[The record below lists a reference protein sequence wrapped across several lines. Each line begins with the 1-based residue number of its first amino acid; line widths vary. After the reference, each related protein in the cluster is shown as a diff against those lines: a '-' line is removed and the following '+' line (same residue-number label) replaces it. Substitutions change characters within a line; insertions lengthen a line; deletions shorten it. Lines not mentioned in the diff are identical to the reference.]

1 MQEYELLLFKT
12 YVVAMVALRNA
23 RVRRYVLLCHFFR
36 FRHFA
41 ARTLQFSALP
51 PNTKL
56 LKDVEHN
63 EMPNW
68 IREQM
73 CDLGYDKGVS
83 DNMAKALSFYS
94 PSALVEASR
103 ESLLGALQQTFPN
116 DAQRMIMAQSLY
128 DRIQKGITQPQP
140 VSRQRLVSV
149 VARVRCVLFRL
160 FLVDVR
166 QRLCFCGCFAWF
178 QVQSDVPENVKAFA
192 RALDDAELEGQ
203 ILRTE
208 TGSFKLQNVSEIWDE
223 KQFYVRGCY
232 TEIADIM
239 LKKNP
244 PVMSLLGSSGIG
256 KSNFM
261 VYLIWRRFQDSEL
274 KDFPVFLHQRDDIFR
289 FKKGEEPKL
298 VDVRTL
304 KSTPQQALYIMDA
317 DIDVEHGVFC
327 QSLWI
332 TSARRPTEHFK
343 KAERFSGQCF
353 MPPWTLTEMLSAEV
367 MALHKLNE
375 EVVKERFGIFGG
387 TARLVL
393 ERDETRAGVDR
404 RRLVEA
410 VQSADALQC
419 LKVSSD
425 MKAIS
430 KTTHLLVKMHPKRE
444 FSWFDVQLSSPYVRQ
459 ELVKQNRA
467 KRAQALWDRI
477 DDGMITGIGFALFEE
492 EFHQF
497 MQDKSIGKFKLRA
510 RCLTAEGKGSDTTQE
525 LQGGLEGV
533 LISGN
538 PAADIKDGEYYQPQ
552 SKNFPA
558 FDSWTSQGVFQLTI
572 ADTHDITFNDSGKAM
587 DVTKTQASKIVDAL
601 CKKHDS
607 KAKFFFVVPQF
618 QFDKWKTVQTVKQP
632 EMAEKIEQWVVCF
645 EQNLPK

>member
-1 MQEYELLLFKT
+1 MKQ
-12 YVVAMVALRNA
+12 
-23 RVRRYVLLCHFFR
+23 
-36 FRHFA
+36 
-41 ARTLQFSALP
+41 
-51 PNTKL
+51 
-56 LKDVEHN
+56 
-63 EMPNW
+63 
-68 IREQM
+68 
-73 CDLGYDKGVS
+73 G
-83 DNMAKALSFYS
+83 
-94 PSALVEASR
+94 
-103 ESLLGALQQTFPN
+103 
-116 DAQRMIMAQSLY
+116 
-128 DRIQKGITQPQP
+128 
-140 VSRQRLVSV
+140 
-149 VARVRCVLFRL
+149 
-160 FLVDVR
+160 
-166 QRLCFCGCFAWF
+166 LCFCGCFAWF

-192 RALDDAELEGQ
+192 RALDDAKLKGS
-203 ILRTE
+203 ILNTAN
-208 TGSFKLQNVSEIWDE
+208 GSFKLQSLSEIWDE

-239 LKKNP
+239 LKKTP

-274 KDFPVFLHQRDDIFR
+274 KDFPVFLHQRDDILR
-289 FKKGEEPKL
+289 LKKGEEPKL

-304 KSTPQQALYIMDA
+304 KSAPQQALYIRDA

-332 TSARRPTEHFK
+332 TSARRPETPASNTEHFK
-343 KAERFSGQCF
+343 KAERFSGQFF
-353 MPPWTLTEMLSAEV
+353 MPPWALEEMLNEEV

-375 EVVKERFGIFGG
+375 ALVRERFGIFGG
-387 TARLVL
+387 TTRLVL
-393 ERDETRAGVDR
+393 EKDETRAGVDQ

-430 KTTHLLVKMHPKRE
+430 KTTHLLVMMPWAD

-459 ELVKQNRA
+459 ELVKRNRA
-467 KRAQALWDRI
+467 KRTQALWDRI

-492 EFHQF
+492 AFHQF

-510 RCLTAEGKGSDTTQE
+510 RCLTADGTGSETTRE
-525 LQGGLEGV
+525 LQGGLAGV

-538 PAADIKDGEYYQPQ
+538 PAPDIKDGKYYQPQ

-558 FDSWTSQGVFQLTI
+558 FDSWTSEGVFQLTV
-572 ADTHDITFNDSGKAM
+572 AETHDITFNDGGKAM
-587 DVTKTQASKIVDAL
+587 DVTKTQASKIVGAL
-601 CKKHDS
+601 KDKHDS
-607 KAKFFFVVPQF
+607 KANFFFVVPQF
-618 QFDKWKTVQTVKQP
+618 QFDNGWKTMQTVKQP

>member
-1 MQEYELLLFKT
+1 MSCLVFK
-12 YVVAMVALRNA
+12 YVKQG
-23 RVRRYVLLCHFFR
+23 F
-36 FRHFA
+36 
-41 ARTLQFSALP
+41 
-51 PNTKL
+51 
-56 LKDVEHN
+56 
-63 EMPNW
+63 
-68 IREQM
+68 
-73 CDLGYDKGVS
+73 
-83 DNMAKALSFYS
+83 
-94 PSALVEASR
+94 
-103 ESLLGALQQTFPN
+103 
-116 DAQRMIMAQSLY
+116 
-128 DRIQKGITQPQP
+128 
-140 VSRQRLVSV
+140 
-149 VARVRCVLFRL
+149 
-160 FLVDVR
+160 
-166 QRLCFCGCFAWF
+166 CFCGCFAWF

-203 ILRTE
+203 ILKTE
-208 TGSFKLQNVSEIWDE
+208 TGSFKLEQDSEIWNE
-223 KQFYVRGCY
+223 TKFYVRDCY
-232 TEIADIM
+232 KEIADIM
-239 LKKNP
+239 LKKKP
-244 PVMSLLGSSGIG
+244 HRMSLLGSSGIG

-274 KDFPVFLHQRDDIFR
+274 KEFPVFLHQRDDIFR

-304 KSTPQQALYIMDA
+304 KSAPQQALYIMDA

-332 TSARRPTEHFK
+332 TSARRPETTAFNSGDFFK
-343 KAERFSGQCF
+343 QADNCGGQFF
-353 MPPWTLTEMLSAEV
+353 MPPWALEEMLPEKV
-367 MALHKLNE
+367 KDLHKLNA
-375 EVVKERFGIFGG
+375 EVVKKRFGIFGG

-393 ERDETRAGVDR
+393 RLDETRAVNDKE
-404 RRLVEA
+404 RLVEA

-425 MKAIS
+425 MKALS

-444 FSWFDVQLSSPYVRQ
+444 FSWFDVQLLSPYVRQ
-459 ELVKQNRA
+459 ELVKRNRA

-510 RCLTAEGKGSDTTQE
+510 RCLTADGTGSETTQE

-538 PAADIKDGEYYQPQ
+538 RKADIKDGEYYQPQ

-558 FDSWTSQGVFQLTI
+558 FDSWTSEGVFQLTI
-572 ADTHDITFNDSGKAM
+572 ADTHDITFHDSGKNI
-587 DVTKTQASKIVDAL
+587 DLTKTRAFKIVDAL
-601 CKKHDS
+601 LQKH
-607 KAKFFFVVPQF
+607 KRQAKFFFVVPQF
-618 QFDKWKTVQTVKQP
+618 QFDRGWKTTQTVKQS
-632 EMAEKIEQWVVCF
+632 EMTDKIEQWVVCF

>member
-1 MQEYELLLFKT
+1 
-12 YVVAMVALRNA
+12 MVALRNA
-23 RVRRYVLLCHFFR
+23 RVRRYVLLCHFFC
-36 FRHFA
+36 FWHFA
-41 ARTLQFSALP
+41 ARTLQFFALP
-51 PNTKL
+51 PNSKL

-63 EMPNW
+63 EVPSW

-73 CDLGYDKGVS
+73 CDLDYDEDIANKVV
-83 DNMAKALSFYS
+83 NALSVFPTKVLAEMSYENI
-94 PSALVEASR
+94 ALVLTEAQID
-103 ESLLGALQQTFPN
+103 ESVVRPVAMGLSN
-116 DAQRMIMAQSLY
+116 
-128 DRIQKGITQPQP
+128 RIQKGITQPQP
-140 VSRQRLVSV
+140 VSWQRLVSV
-149 VARVRCVLFRL
+149 VARVCCVL

-166 QRLCFCGCFAWF
+166 QGLCFCGCFAWF

-208 TGSFKLQNVSEIWDE
+208 TGSFKLEQDSEIWDE
-223 KQFYVRGCY
+223 KQFYVRDCY
-232 TEIADIM
+232 TKIADIM
-239 LKKNP
+239 LKKKP
-244 PVMSLLGSSGIG
+244 HRMSLLGSSGIG

-332 TSARRPTEHFK
+332 TSARRPETAAFNTQHFK

-393 ERDETRAGVDR
+393 ERDETSAGVDR

-430 KTTHLLVKMHPKRE
+430 KTTHLLVKMMPWPD

-459 ELVKQNRA
+459 ELVKRNRQDNSEELW
-467 KRAQALWDRI
+467 KRMRE
-477 DDGMITGIGFALFEE
+477 GMITGIGFALFEE

-510 RCLTAEGKGSDTTQE
+510 RCLTADGKGSDTTQE

-572 ADTHDITFNDSGKAM
+572 ADTHDITFNDGGKAM
-587 DVTKTQASKIVDAL
+587 DVTKTQAYKIVDAL

>member
-1 MQEYELLLFKT
+1 MA
-12 YVVAMVALRNA
+12 VAIAEHEETVEGLSEVQRE
-23 RVRRYVLLCHFFR
+23 
-36 FRHFA
+36 
-41 ARTLQFSALP
+41 
-51 PNTKL
+51 
-56 LKDVEHN
+56 DV
-63 EMPNW
+63 PNW

-103 ESLLGALQQTFPN
+103 ESLLGALQQTFPD

-128 DRIQKGITQPQP
+128 DRIQKGISQPQP

-208 TGSFKLQNVSEIWDE
+208 TGSFKLEQDSEIWDE
-223 KQFYVRGCY
+223 KQFYVRDCY
-232 TEIADIM
+232 KEIADIM
-239 LKKNP
+239 LKKKP
-244 PVMSLLGSSGIG
+244 HRMSLLGSSGIG

-274 KDFPVFLHQRDDIFR
+274 KDFPVFLHQGDIIHR
-289 FKKGEEPKL
+289 FQKGEEPKK
-298 VDVRTL
+298 VDADTL
-304 KSTPQQALYIMDA
+304 YSASAQALYIMDA

-332 TSARRPTEHFK
+332 TSARRSNTEHFK

-393 ERDETRAGVDR
+393 ERDETRAEKDKE
-404 RRLVEA
+404 RLVEA
-410 VQSADALQC
+410 VQSADALQS

-459 ELVKQNRA
+459 ELVKRNRA

-558 FDSWTSQGVFQLTI
+558 FDSWTSQAVFQLTI
-572 ADTHDITFNDSGKAM
+572 ADT
-587 DVTKTQASKIVDAL
+587 
-601 CKKHDS
+601 
-607 KAKFFFVVPQF
+607 P
-618 QFDKWKTVQTVKQP
+618 
-632 EMAEKIEQWVVCF
+632 
-645 EQNLPK
+645 

>member
-1 MQEYELLLFKT
+1 MSYENIASRFDRSPDRRERCAIA
-12 YVVAMVALRNA
+12 VAM
-23 RVRRYVLLCHFFR
+23 
-36 FRHFA
+36 
-41 ARTLQFSALP
+41 
-51 PNTKL
+51 
-56 LKDVEHN
+56 
-63 EMPNW
+63 
-68 IREQM
+68 
-73 CDLGYDKGVS
+73 G
-83 DNMAKALSFYS
+83 LS
-94 PSALVEASR
+94 
-103 ESLLGALQQTFPN
+103 N
-116 DAQRMIMAQSLY
+116 
-128 DRIQKGITQPQP
+128 RIQKGIAQPQP
-140 VSRQRLVSV
+140 VSWQRLVLV
-149 VARVRCVLFRL
+149 VARVRCVLF
-160 FLVDVR
+160 LVDVR
-166 QRLCFCGCFAWF
+166 QGLCFCGCFAWF

-192 RALDDAELEGQ
+192 RALDDAELEGH

-208 TGSFKLQNVSEIWDE
+208 TGSFKLEQDSEIWDE

-239 LKKNP
+239 LKKKP
-244 PVMSLLGSSGIG
+244 HRMSLLGSSGIG

-274 KDFPVFLHQRDDIFR
+274 KDFPVFLHQRNTIHR
-289 FKKGEEPKL
+289 LQKGEEPKK
-298 VDVRTL
+298 VDANTVY
-304 KSTPQQALYIMDA
+304 SAPAQALYIMDA
-317 DIDVEHGVFC
+317 GIDVENGVFC

-332 TSARRPTEHFK
+332 TSARRPETAASNTEHFK
-343 KAERFSGQCF
+343 QADNCGGQFF
-353 MPPWTLTEMLSAEV
+353 MPPWALEEMLSEEV
-367 MALHKLNE
+367 VALHKLTKQ
-375 EVVKERFGIFGG
+375 VVEKRFGIFGG
-387 TARLVL
+387 TARFVL
-393 ERDETRAGVDR
+393 RLDETRAGVDQ

-430 KTTHLLVKMHPKRE
+430 RTTHLLVKMMPWPN
-444 FSWFDVQLSSPYVRQ
+444 FIWFDVQLSSPYVRQ
-459 ELVKQNRA
+459 ELVKRNRA

-510 RCLTAEGKGSDTTQE
+510 RCLTADGEGSDTTQE

-538 PAADIKDGEYYQPQ
+538 PAADIKDGKYYQPQ
-552 SKNFPA
+552 SKNSPA

-572 ADTHDITFNDSGKAM
+572 ADKHDITVYDPGKKKE
-587 DVTKTQASKIVDAL
+587 DVTKTRAYKIVDAL

>member
-1 MQEYELLLFKT
+1 
-12 YVVAMVALRNA
+12 MVALRNA
-23 RVRRYVLLCHFFR
+23 RARRYVLLCHFFC
-36 FRHFA
+36 FWHFA

-51 PNTKL
+51 PNSKL
-56 LKDVEHN
+56 L
-63 EMPNW
+63 
-68 IREQM
+68 
-73 CDLGYDKGVS
+73 
-83 DNMAKALSFYS
+83 
-94 PSALVEASR
+94 
-103 ESLLGALQQTFPN
+103 
-116 DAQRMIMAQSLY
+116 
-128 DRIQKGITQPQP
+128 
-140 VSRQRLVSV
+140 
-149 VARVRCVLFRL
+149 
-160 FLVDVR
+160 
-166 QRLCFCGCFAWF
+166 
-178 QVQSDVPENVKAFA
+178 NVKAFA
-192 RALDDAELEGQ
+192 RALDDAQLEGQ
-203 ILRTE
+203 ILKTAA
-208 TGSFKLQNVSEIWDE
+208 GSFKLQDVSEIWDE

-239 LKKNP
+239 LKKKP

-261 VYLIWRRFQDSEL
+261 VYFIWRRFQDREL
-274 KDFPVFLHQRDDIFR
+274 KDFPAFLHQRDDIFR

-304 KSTPQQALYIMDA
+304 KSAPQQALYIMDA

-332 TSARRPTEHFK
+332 TSATAFNSGDFFK
-343 KAERFSGQCF
+343 RADNCGGQFF
-353 MPPWTLTEMLSAEV
+353 MPPWALEEMLHEKV
-367 MALHKLNE
+367 KDLHKLNE
-375 EVVKERFGIFGG
+375 AVVEERFGIFGG

-393 ERDETRAGVDR
+393 RLDETRAVNDHE
-404 RRLVEA
+404 RLVEA
-410 VQSADALQC
+410 VQSAEALQC

-430 KTTHLLVKMHPKRE
+430 KTTHLLVKMHPKRNY
-444 FSWFDVQLSSPYVRQ
+444 SWFDVQLSSPYVRQ
-459 ELVKQNRA
+459 ELVKRNRA

-477 DDGMITGIGFALFEE
+477 EDGMITGIGFALFEE

-510 RCLTAEGKGSDTTQE
+510 RRLKAGGTETTQE
-525 LQGGLEGV
+525 LQGGLEGM

-538 PAADIKDGEYYQPQ
+538 APPDIEDGKYYQPQ

-558 FDSWTSQGVFQLTI
+558 FDSWTSEGVFQLTI
-572 ADTHDITFNDSGKAM
+572 ADTHDITFNAGGKAM

-601 CKKHDS
+601 SKKHDS

-618 QFDKWKTVQTVKQP
+618 QYDKWEIVQKVKQP

>member
-1 MQEYELLLFKT
+1 
-12 YVVAMVALRNA
+12 MVALRNA
-23 RVRRYVLLCHFFR
+23 RVWRYVLLCHFFC
-36 FRHFA
+36 FWHFA

-51 PNTKL
+51 PNSKL

-63 EMPNW
+63 EVPSW
-68 IREQM
+68 IREQI
-73 CDLGYDKGVS
+73 CDLEYDEDIANKVV
-83 DNMAKALSFYS
+83 NALSVFPRKVLTEMSYENI
-94 PSALVEASR
+94 ALVLTEAPID
-103 ESLLGALQQTFPN
+103 ESVVRPVAMGLSN
-116 DAQRMIMAQSLY
+116 
-128 DRIQKGITQPQP
+128 RIQKGITQPQP

-149 VARVRCVLFRL
+149 VARVRCVLFL
-160 FLVDVR
+160 ADVR
-166 QRLCFCGCFAWF
+166 QLLCFCGCFADF

-208 TGSFKLQNVSEIWDE
+208 TGSFKLEQDSEIWDE
-223 KQFYVRGCY
+223 KQFYVRDCY
-232 TEIADIM
+232 KEIADIM
-239 LKKNP
+239 LKKKP
-244 PVMSLLGSSGIG
+244 HRMSLLGSSGIG

-261 VYLIWRRFQDSEL
+261 VYLIWRRFQDSGL
-274 KDFPVFLHQRDDIFR
+274 KDFPVFLHRDNVIHR
-289 FKKGEEPKL
+289 FKKGEEPKK
-298 VDVRTL
+298 VDADTL
-304 KSTPQQALYIMDA
+304 YSAPAQALYIMDA
-317 DIDVEHGVFC
+317 DIDVKHGVFC

-332 TSARRPTEHFK
+332 TSARRPETAASNTEHFK
-343 KAERFSGQCF
+343 QAERFSGQFF

-410 VQSADALQC
+410 VQSADAMQC

-430 KTTHLLVKMHPKRE
+430 KRTHLLVKMMPWPD

-459 ELVKQNRA
+459 ELVKRNRA

-510 RCLTAEGKGSDTTQE
+510 RCLTADGKGSDTTQE
-525 LQGGLEGV
+525 LQGGLAGV

-572 ADTHDITFNDSGKAM
+572 ADTHDITFNDGGKAM
-587 DVTKTQASKIVDAL
+587 DVTKTQAYKIVDAL

>member
-1 MQEYELLLFKT
+1 MARKTKARCLLLAAVLVYALPNWSTFAGQHASPWAPAPRSSSSPLERLSLPPLESCAKRQT
-12 YVVAMVALRNA
+12 QRPVVA
-23 RVRRYVLLCHFFR
+23 RRASQVDLPDQMEDWTNEHVLHWVVTVMTEGR
-36 FRHFA
+36 
-41 ARTLQFSALP
+41 
-51 PNTKL
+51 
-56 LKDVEHN
+56 DE
-63 EMPNW
+63 
-68 IREQM
+68 
-73 CDLGYDKGVS
+73 DLEETR
-83 DNMAKALSFYS
+83 AIF
-94 PSALVEASR
+94 E
-103 ESLLGALQQTFPN
+103 
-116 DAQRMIMAQSLY
+116 AQRMRGKELKELTIPLMRAEGVKLGPAMLLYKEIQALSQQS
-128 DRIQKGITQPQP
+128 
-140 VSRQRLVSV
+140 
-149 VARVRCVLFRL
+149 
-160 FLVDVR
+160 
-166 QRLCFCGCFAWF
+166 
-178 QVQSDVPENVKAFA
+178 VQSDVPENVKAFA

-203 ILRTE
+203 ILKTE

-223 KQFYVRGCY
+223 EQFYVRDCY

-239 LKKNP
+239 LKKKN

-289 FKKGEEPKL
+289 FKKGEEPKK

-304 KSTPQQALYIMDA
+304 KSTLQQALYIMDA

-332 TSARRPTEHFK
+332 TSARRPETAAFNTEHFK
-343 KAERFSGQCF
+343 KAERFSGQFF

-393 ERDETRAGVDR
+393 ERDETRTVVDR

-430 KTTHLLVKMHPKRE
+430 KTTHLLVKMMPWSN

-459 ELVKQNRA
+459 ELVKQNRQDNSDELW
-467 KRAQALWDRI
+467 KRMWE
-477 DDGMITGIGFALFEE
+477 GMITGIGFALFEE

-510 RCLTAEGKGSDTTQE
+510 RCLTADGKGSDTTQE

-538 PAADIKDGEYYQPQ
+538 PAADIKDSEYYQPQ
-552 SKNFPA
+552 GKNFPA

-572 ADTHDITFNDSGKAM
+572 ADAHDITFNDSGKAM
-587 DVTKTQASKIVDAL
+587 DVTKTQAYKIVDAL

-632 EMAEKIEQWVVCF
+632 EMAEKIEQWVACF

>member
-23 RVRRYVLLCHFFR
+23 RVRRYVLLCHFFC
-36 FRHFA
+36 FWHFA

-83 DNMAKALSFYS
+83 DNMAEALSFYS
-94 PSALVEASR
+94 PLALVEASR

-149 VARVRCVLFRL
+149 VARVRCVLFL
-160 FLVDVR
+160 ADVR
-166 QRLCFCGCFAWF
+166 QRLCFCGCFADF

-208 TGSFKLQNVSEIWDE
+208 KGSFKLEQDSEIWDE
-223 KQFYVRGCY
+223 KQFYVRDCY
-232 TEIADIM
+232 KEIADIM
-239 LKKNP
+239 LKKKP
-244 PVMSLLGSSGIG
+244 HRMSLLGSSGIG

-261 VYLIWRRFQDSEL
+261 VYLIWRRFQDNEL

-393 ERDETRAGVDR
+393 ERDETRAENDKE
-404 RRLVEA
+404 RLVEA
-410 VQSADALQC
+410 VQSADALQS

-459 ELVKQNRA
+459 ELVKQNRQDNSEELW
-467 KRAQALWDRI
+467 KRMRE
-477 DDGMITGIGFALFEE
+477 GMITGIGFALFEE

>member
-1 MQEYELLLFKT
+1 
-12 YVVAMVALRNA
+12 MVALRNA
-23 RVRRYVLLCHFFR
+23 RVRRYVLLCHFFC
-36 FRHFA
+36 FWHFA

-51 PNTKL
+51 PNSKQ

-63 EMPNW
+63 EVPSW
-68 IREQM
+68 IREQI
-73 CDLGYDKGVS
+73 CDLDYDEDVANKVVNALSGYRRKGLMEVS
-83 DNMAKALSFYS
+83 EENLRKALANEF
-94 PSALVEASR
+94 SASADCI
-103 ESLLGALQQTFPN
+103 A
-116 DAQRMIMAQSLY
+116 IAQSLY
-128 DRIQKGITQPQP
+128 NRIQKGIAQPQP
-140 VSRQRLVSV
+140 VSWQRLVLV
-149 VARVRCVLFRL
+149 VARVRCVLF
-160 FLVDVR
+160 LVDVR
-166 QRLCFCGCFAWF
+166 QGLCFCGCFAWF

-208 TGSFKLQNVSEIWDE
+208 TGSFKLEQDSEIWDE
-223 KQFYVRGCY
+223 KQFYVRDCY
-232 TEIADIM
+232 TKIADIM
-239 LKKNP
+239 LKKKP
-244 PVMSLLGSSGIG
+244 HRMSLLGSSGIG

-261 VYLIWRRFQDSEL
+261 VYFIWRRFQDSEL
-274 KDFPVFLHQRDDIFR
+274 KDFPVFLHQRDDMFR

-332 TSARRPTEHFK
+332 TSARRPETAASNTEHFK
-343 KAERFSGQCF
+343 QAKNCGGQFF
-353 MPPWTLTEMLSAEV
+353 MPPWTLKEMLSEEV
-367 MALHKLNE
+367 VALHKLTKQ
-375 EVVKERFGIFGG
+375 VVEERFGIFGG

-393 ERDETRAGVDR
+393 RRDEEVAFNDKAE
-404 RRLVEA
+404 LVEA
-410 VQSADALQC
+410 VQSGDALQC

-425 MKAIS
+425 MKVIS
-430 KTTHLLVKMHPKRE
+430 KMTHLLVKMHPKRN
-444 FSWFDVQLSSPYVRQ
+444 FSWFDVQLSSPYVRH

-510 RCLTAEGKGSDTTQE
+510 RCLTADGKGSTTQE

-538 PAADIKDGEYYQPQ
+538 PAADIKDGEYYQPK

-572 ADTHDITFNDSGKAM
+572 ADTHGITFDESGQAV
-587 DVTKTQASKIVDAL
+587 DVKKTLAHKIVDAL

-618 QFDKWKTVQTVKQP
+618 QFDKFDKWKTVQKVKQP